1 MKKLFWIFS
10 MVFVLLLSLQSV
22 AQDHQDN
29 DHRGDQGYGDR
40 HDRWQGRLSAEDQS
54 RFDSYYS
61 RWLDYQRTNNRD
73 QMASMENRMRDVMAR
88 NSIPPDTEFSRIA
101 SASAGRDRRRREIP
115 RFSGDDARRFSS
127 YYSRWQQYQQT
138 NNRDQMASMERR
150 MRDVMNRHNVPY
162 DVSYDEM
169 MSALNG
175 RGRH

>member
-1 MKKLFWIFS
+1 MKKLFWIS
-10 MVFVLLLSLQSV
+10 VTVFGLLLSLPCM

-29 DHRGDQGYGDR
+29 DHGRDQGYGDR
-40 HDRWQGRLSAEDQS
+40 HDRWQGRLSANDQS

-101 SASAGRDRRRREIP
+101 SPSAGQYRRRNIP
-115 RFSGDDARRFSS
+115 RFSGDDARRFNS
-127 YYSRWQQYQQT
+127 YYSRWQEYQRT
-138 NNRDQMASMERR
+138 NNRDQIASMEGR
-150 MRDVMNRHNVPY
+150 MRDVMNRHNVPG

-169 MSALNG
+169 MNVLNG
-175 RGRH
+175 RGR